1 MSKDRMSNKKLFLTL
16 IRERNLICA
25 VMRPDKSIVY
35 NYLARG
41 KSQAFTASAELS
53 PGTPAHQEFLEVVGP
68 LSPGEK
74 KVFVDIRPAEEEY
87 TPVLLGAAISN
98 GSYQKAEM
106 MPEGHLKLFMW
117 NEITNKWME
126 DIYSANSE
134 HAQVILR
141 VTGPLKVGDVFEF
154 QSSKK

>member
-1 MSKDRMSNKKLFLTL
+1 MSRARMSRKNYYLSMV
-16 IRERNLICA
+16 REGNLICA

-35 NYLARG
+35 SFLIRG
-41 KSQAFTASAELS
+41 KSQALTASAELS
-53 PGTPAHQEFLEVVGP
+53 AGTPEHQEFLEVVGP

-74 KVFVDIRPAEEEY
+74 KVFVEIKPAEEEY
-87 TPVLLGAAISN
+87 TPALLEAAISD

-141 VTGPLKVGDVFEF
+141 VTGPLKVGEVFEF
-154 QSSKK
+154 QSNKD